1 MLNKNDEI
9 KINKSIEGIIVEINE
24 RLPKEDKELEIA
36 FKETEQITFGI
47 VRNRINNLLSD
58 LELYLQTEALK
69 KEIFSISEN
78 QVIFYKKNLFK
89 KVKEE
94 NKFDMTQKIKYKT
107 GEELEKNLKEA
118 GIIFA
123 TSGVVSII
131 IPSIV
136 PVSIG
141 LVIAGVLYYNAKKS
155 SKIRKNKFNEIIKE
169 YLKNLKIS
177 LQKWVESVDKYYEN
191 EINKL
196 EDEIKNSKE
205 ELKDG
210 KE

>member
-9 KINKSIEGIIVEINE
+9 KINKAIDGIIIEISE

-69 KEIFSISEN
+69 KEIFNTSEN
-78 QVIFYKKNLFK
+78 QVIFYKKNLF
-89 KVKEE
+89 KEE
-94 NKFDMTQKIKYKT
+94 NKFDMTQKIKYKK

-196 EDEIKNSKE
+196 EEEIKNSKE

>member
-1 MLNKNDEI
+1 
-9 KINKSIEGIIVEINE
+9 
-24 RLPKEDKELEIA
+24 
-36 FKETEQITFGI
+36 
-47 VRNRINNLLSD
+47 
-58 LELYLQTEALK
+58 
-69 KEIFSISEN
+69 
-78 QVIFYKKNLFK
+78 
-89 KVKEE
+89 
-94 NKFDMTQKIKYKT
+94 MTQKIKYKK

-196 EDEIKNSKE
+196 EEEIKNSKE
-205 ELKDG
+205 KLKDG

>member
-9 KINKSIEGIIVEINE
+9 KINKAIDGIIIEISE

-69 KEIFSISEN
+69 KEIFNTSEN

-89 KVKEE
+89 KV
-94 NKFDMTQKIKYKT
+94 NKFDMTQKIKYKK

-196 EDEIKNSKE
+196 EEEIKNSKE